1 MAGCWS
7 ARNRYIYLLK
17 QPLQTLIY
25 VPKEIFEGAGI
36 APAKHGQIPANEHRQ
51 YLILFLNTMNKAF
64 LTIALTLLWLV
75 SFAQDTIVS
84 NLQKLIDNRQ
94 FDEVIR
100 QYAPEPDRLSA
111 PALYYVGYACFMKQ
125 QDDSCLKFMDLS
137 IAKDAG
143 DHRAHF
149 IKASTLNYMDRFD
162 QAIKCFKAAI
172 VLKPDTAVYY
182 TGLGDAYYNLHLYES
197 ALENYKTATEKKT
210 PGERPFLMVAQVYFN
225 LNQEE
230 KALQALYDNTTR
242 LPRGTEGY
250 TKSWYNIGQMEASGG
265 HYDKAETAFLC
276 VIQSDSSDFHAYAKL
291 IQVYFHN
298 KTYEKAKPYKTILY
312 DAHKQGMLKG
322 NMEDMFCFDQF
333 RWKDKAIQAYER
345 YEEGPKERIFYKQ
358 VFYVIDSI
366 GNMEFTVQTEY
377 SPISVEMGG
386 PKYILCGSQGR
397 THFNYGIG
405 FNDDLKYDDLKSA
418 VIKILEKKYNA
429 VAQSK

>member
-1 MAGCWS
+1 
-7 ARNRYIYLLK
+7 
-17 QPLQTLIY
+17 
-25 VPKEIFEGAGI
+25 
-36 APAKHGQIPANEHRQ
+36 
-51 YLILFLNTMNKAF
+51 MNKAF

-100 QYAPEPDRLSA
+100 QYAPEPGRLSA

-162 QAIKCFKAAI
+162 QAIKCFKTAI
-172 VLKPDTAVYY
+172 ALKPDTAVYY

-197 ALENYKTATEKKT
+197 ALENYKMATEKKT

-312 DAHKQGMLKG
+312 DAHKQRMLQG

-366 GNMEFTVQTEY
+366 GNMEFTIQTEY

-418 VIKILEKKYNA
+418 VIKILERKYNA
-429 VAQSK
+429 VAQSR